1 MLVLSRNIDQKIIIT
16 VGNEIITI
24 EVLDII
30 KDKQYGRRAKLG
42 ITASDN
48 VTIDRE
54 EIYEDKYKCKEILTK
69 KSKYPIV
76 KFNNE
81 K

>member
-1 MLVLSRNIDQKIIIT
+1 MLVLSRRAEQRIIIT
-16 VGNEIITI
+16 VGNEVITI
-24 EVLDII
+24 TAIEIRSNNDGKSV
-30 KDKQYGRRAKLG
+30 KLG
-42 ITASDN
+42 FEASNN

-54 EIYEDKYKCKEILTK
+54 EIYKDKYMCKEILTK
-69 KSKYPIV
+69 KNKHPIV